1 MILSERL
8 STIKDF
14 IPQNSIVGD
23 IGTDHGYLPVYLIE
37 KRISKKVIGTDI
49 SSNSLRKI
57 IQFVNSRGLND
68 YIDIRLGDGLNVI
81 KPFEIDTVVIAGMG
95 GLLIRDILRD
105 NADITDSITHFILQ
119 PNVAADELRKY
130 LYENNFIII
139 DEKLVKEANKFYEVI
154 YAKKGKSYLK
164 NSIYLEIGEKLIYN
178 NDPLLKDFI
187 NSKIIVAED
196 IMKKLEGNNTSRIK
210 ERYLELSNKI
220 QDLKAVLKGIEG
232 NWYN

>member
-1 MILSERL
+1 MTLSERL
-8 STIKDF
+8 SAIASF

-37 KRISKKVIGTDI
+37 HKISKRVIGTDI
-49 SSNSLRKI
+49 SPNSLKKI
-57 IQFVNSRGLND
+57 IEYVNSKKLNKL
-68 YIDIRLGDGLNVI
+68 IDIRLGDGLDVI

-95 GLLIRDILRD
+95 GLLIRDILD
-105 NADITDSITHFILQ
+105 NSKDVADSITHFVLQ

-154 YAKKGKSYLK
+154 YAKKGKSLLR
-164 NSIYLEIGEKLIYN
+164 NNIYLEIGEKLILN
-178 NDPLLKDFI
+178 KDPLLKEFI
-187 NSKIIVAED
+187 NSKIDVASD
-196 IMKKLEGNNTSRIK
+196 IIKKLKDNDTSRTK

-220 QDLKAVLKGIEG
+220 QTLKEVLKIIESH
-232 NWYN
+232 